1 MHVALYK
8 AKGLIGNRLIS
19 WWDGSYSHGE
29 LVYYDEKDQTT
40 WGLSS
45 TMRRQEGLPSGVRAK
60 KIVFKKSHWDFVDIT
75 CLGIDAED
83 AFQKTKERQ
92 GLVKYD
98 YLGIAGFVARPV
110 QEDPNKMF
118 CTEWVATLLGWTQP
132 WRFSPAPFT
141 ARLVD
146 EVNRA
151 EGNNNLSLSDKNM
164 IVSKMGIYVPHW
176 AV

>member
-1 MHVALYK
+1 MYVALYK

-29 LVYYDEKDQTT
+29 LVYYDKKEQATY
-40 WGLSS
+40 GLSS
-45 TMRRQEGLPSGVRAK
+45 SMRDGGVRAK
-60 KIVFKKSHWDFVDIT
+60 KIVFKKDNWDFVDIK
-75 CLGIDAED
+75 CLGIDAEE

-98 YLGIAGFVARPV
+98 YLGISGFVARPI
-110 QEDPNKMF
+110 QEDPDKMF
-118 CTEWVATLLGWTQP
+118 CTEWIATLLGWTQP
-132 WRFSPAPFT
+132 WRLSPAPFT

-146 EVNRA
+146 EVNRS
-151 EGNNNLSLSDKNM
+151 EGNKNLSLNDKNM
-164 IVSKMGIYVPHW
+164 IANKTGIYVPHW